1 VCVCVCVCLRM
12 YVRAYL
18 AIPCVSANANVQR
31 IKSNAR
37 YVFDKK
43 INEMK

>member
-1 VCVCVCVCLRM
+1 M

-18 AIPCVSANANVQR
+18 ATLYPYGNNNKIQVCRPKKKN
-31 IKSNAR
+31 R